1 MKRFALIAAGAATLG
16 LAALT
21 PSFAKADGFRDREWR
36 DRDGKPRVQLRV
48 DFHDD
53 HRDGRWNDRDR
64 WDHDRDRVVVVR
76 PAPVYVP
83 PPQPVVVY
91 QPPPVC
97 VLPNVDY
104 TIAICDVPQSVMQS
118 ADSQRYGA
126 AIESVQFVRR
136 NGEEFYR
143 FDLIASYGRHLDM
156 RIRPSGK
163 VLGIDP
169 C

>member
-1 MKRFALIAAGAATLG
+1 MKRFGLIAAGAVTLG
-16 LAALT
+16 LSALT
-21 PSFAKADGFRDREWR
+21 PSFAKADGFHDNGRH
-36 DRDGKPRVQLRV
+36 DRDDKAHVQVHV

-76 PAPVYVP
+76 PVPVYVP
-83 PPQPVVVY
+83 SPPPIVVY
-91 QPPPVC
+91 APPPVY
-97 VLPNVDY
+97 VQPNVDY
-104 TIAICDVPQSVMQS
+104 TIAICDVPQAVMQS
-118 ADSQRYGA
+118 AESERYGA

-143 FDLIASYGRHLDM
+143 FDLLASYGRHLDM
-156 RIRPSGK
+156 RIRPNGK